1 MVSFT
6 FNFLMG
12 FLPALLNSSALFPM
26 SKGCTTSNR
35 FKKSFQSFH
44 SRVVSNLKVI
54 VYESPAPKKVK
65 NENSRFI
72 RKSFC
77 SLSPKST
84 VFSRLLFHVI
94 ELARSF
100 SAVWRDTW
108 CGSFQ
113 PWAWY
118 VIEIMSWSNNNT
130 KCIFCKKDT
139 FSGI

>member
-54 VYESPAPKKVK
+54 VYESPAPKKLK

-77 SLSPKST
+77 SLSPKSI

-94 ELARSF
+94 ELAGSILYQISPDVTAFPQCGVTPGVVAF
-100 SAVWRDTW
+100 SRGPDT
-108 CGSFQ
+108 
-113 PWAWY
+113 
-118 VIEIMSWSNNNT
+118 
-130 KCIFCKKDT
+130 
-139 FSGI
+139 